1 MYFSRGMTAA
11 TLEKM
16 KPRANFS
23 VLALIS
29 FILSFIVARAFSTF
43 YPDIVLISGG
53 LHIHHFWFGI
63 VLLAIGG
70 WLGISSSDP
79 DVDRVA
85 AIFYGVGGG
94 LIGDEI
100 GLLLTFESYET
111 TLTFTF
117 VTVLLAVVSI
127 LILLNR
133 YRRVITD
140 EFVEF
145 LSNKASLYLGVF
157 LAAVSVAFIAET
169 DNSTV
174 TLVSAVVFVVAI
186 IIVAA
191 YLIKR
196 TRSKKNSRDEI
207 RGYSSS

>member
-53 LHIHHFWFGI
+53 LRIHHFWFGI

-140 EFVEF
+140 EFIEF

-196 TRSKKNSRDEI
+196 TRSKKNSRDEK
-207 RGYSSS
+207 RDYYSS

>member
-1 MYFSRGMTAA
+1 MTAA
-11 TLEKM
+11 ALEKL

-63 VLLAIGG
+63 VLLAVGG

-100 GLLLTFESYET
+100 GLLLTLENYET

-133 YRRVITD
+133 YRRVIAD
-140 EFVEF
+140 EFAEF

-169 DNSTV
+169 DDSTI
-174 TLVSAVVFVVAI
+174 TLVSAVLFVAAV

-191 YLIKR
+191 FVVK
-196 TRSKKNSRDEI
+196 RSKNK
-207 RGYSSS
+207 